1 MTPPGKNDASPSKGE
16 KRGPRRANREWKS
29 VDPSRSTSKGA
40 RSFVV
45 SPFARFARAHGLSVA
60 GDALVTISLADS
72 FFFSLDPND
81 ARYKVALYLILTVA
95 PFGLIAPWLGP
106 AIDRLKGGHRYMVIA
121 SALIRAVLALFMAM
135 NTDSLIMFPLAFGML
150 VMGKSY
156 HVAKSAMIPTLVPD
170 ESRLVQ
176 ANSRLSIISALA
188 AAMAGIPGVL
198 LLTIGGASWT
208 LYFDVVVFLAAAA
221 LAVKIPATKVA
232 TEKANETE
240 RHELRGNNI
249 VLAAS
254 AMGYMRAVVGFL
266 TMLLAFELRGGVDPG
281 PTASGVELG
290 HRVRELTGLGRLDL
304 TSGGSPTWHFG
315 VVLAFTGIG
324 GLGGAFTSPKLR
336 AMVKEEKILAGSLA
350 GVGIAGVLASL
361 SGGLVGAAVIACAV
375 GTAGAMGKQSFDAI
389 VQRDAPEANL
399 GRSFAKFE
407 SQFQLL
413 WVFGAVIPVLI
424 PIPARLGFL
433 GLGGTAG
440 FAAISYYL
448 GRDPAPSVAAP
459 RVATERL
466 RNARFRRG
474 PKTEPGA
481 DGEAGADGE
490 VDGEVGA
497 DGDGETID
505 LDASAKRAGRKPRRS
520 NVVPEPGSTAD
531 GDAEPGLF
539 DQDLFADDQIF
550 EAEPTR
556 EYVLPPH
563 APPTGPPPSRPPP
576 SRPPP
581 SRPPPSRPPP
591 SRPPPGRG
599 E

>member
-1 MTPPGKNDASPSKGE
+1 MTPPGQNDATPPKGE
-16 KRGPRRANREWKS
+16 KRADRRLKRANKEWKS
-29 VDPSRSTSKGA
+29 VDPSKSRSKGA
-40 RSFVV
+40 RAFVI

-106 AIDRLKGGHRYMVIA
+106 AIDRLKGGHRYMVIG
-121 SALIRAVLALFMAM
+121 SALVRAVLALFMAL

-156 HVAKSAMIPTLVPD
+156 HVAKSAMIPTLVTD

-176 ANSRLSIISALA
+176 ANSRLSIITALA
-188 AAMAGIPGVL
+188 AAAAGIPGVL
-198 LLTIGGASWT
+198 LLTIGGAAWT
-208 LYFDVVVFLAAAA
+208 LFFDVFIFLAAAA
-221 LAVKIPATKVA
+221 LAMKIPATKVA

-281 PTASGVELG
+281 PTASGIELG
-290 HRVRELTGLGRLDL
+290 HRVREVTGLARLDL

-315 VVLAFTGIG
+315 VVLAATGLG
-324 GLGGAFTSPKLR
+324 GLGGAVTSPKLR

-350 GVGIAGVLASL
+350 GVGVAGFLAAL
-361 SGGLVGAAVIACAV
+361 AGGLVGAAIIAFAV
-375 GTAGAMGKQSFDAI
+375 GLAGAMGKQSFDAI

-399 GRSFAKFE
+399 GRSFARFE

-413 WVFGAVIPVLI
+413 WVFGAVIPVVI
-424 PIPARLGFL
+424 PIPQRLGFL
-433 GLGGTAG
+433 GLAGTAG
-440 FAAISYYL
+440 FAAVSYYL

-459 RVATERL
+459 RAATERL
-466 RNARFRRG
+466 RRVRSRRSQN
-474 PKTEPGA
+474 
-481 DGEAGADGE
+481 
-490 VDGEVGA
+490 
-497 DGDGETID
+497 GDTDTID
-505 LDASAKRAGRKPRRS
+505 LDAPDQGAPDSRPPSAAETRSSAGPVRPTERKRRPGSKRVAGRRRGTGTRRRS
-520 NVVPEPGSTAD
+520 VGSS
-531 GDAEPGLF
+531 DAEPPTEPTPNLF
-539 DQDLFADDQIF
+539 DQDLFADDDVF

-563 APPTGPPPSRPPP
+563 APPTGPPPAD
-576 SRPPP
+576 
-581 SRPPPSRPPP
+581 
-591 SRPPPGRG
+591 RG

>member
-1 MTPPGKNDASPSKGE
+1 MTPTGKNDDAPTKG
-16 KRGPRRANREWKS
+16 KQPRRRRSKREWKS
-29 VDPSRSTSKGA
+29 VDPARSSSKGA
-40 RSFVV
+40 RAFVV

-106 AIDRLKGGHRYMVIA
+106 AIDRLKGGHRYMVIT
-121 SALIRAVLALFMAM
+121 SALVRAVLALFMAL
-135 NTDSLIMFPLAFGML
+135 NTDSLVMFPLAFGML

-156 HVAKSAMIPTLVPD
+156 HVAKSAMIPTLVSD

-176 ANSRLSIISALA
+176 ANSRLSIITALS
-188 AAMAGIPGVL
+188 AGIAGVPGVL
-198 LLTIGGASWT
+198 LLTFGGASWT
-208 LYFDVVVFLAAAA
+208 LYFDVLVFLAAAA

-232 TEKANETE
+232 SEKANESE
-240 RHELRGNNI
+240 RHELRSNNI

-281 PTASGVELG
+281 PTASGVEIG
-290 HRVRELTGLGRLDL
+290 HRVRELTGLGRIDL

-315 VVLAFTGIG
+315 VVLAFTG
-324 GLGGAFTSPKLR
+324 LGGVSGAMLSPRLR
-336 AMVKEEKILAGSLA
+336 AMVREEKILAGSLA
-350 GVGIAGVLASL
+350 AVGVAGVLAAL
-361 SGGLVGAAVIACAV
+361 AGGLVGAATMAFAV
-375 GTAGAMGKQSFDAI
+375 GIAGAMGKQSFDAI

-413 WVFGAVIPVLI
+413 WVFGAVLPVLI

-433 GLGGTAG
+433 GLAGTAG
-440 FAAISYYL
+440 FAAGSYYL

-459 RVATERL
+459 RAATERL
-466 RNARFRRG
+466 RRVRRG
-474 PKTEPGA
+474 RKRSANEPSSEERA
-481 DGEAGADGE
+481 GEAASEPVEGGR
-490 VDGEVGA
+490 VRRRLGRTPKPTS
-497 DGDGETID
+497 GDTID
-505 LDASAKRAGRKPRRS
+505 ARGASGHDTNDADR
-520 NVVPEPGSTAD
+520 T
-531 GDAEPGLF
+531 PGLF
-539 DQDLFADDQIF
+539 DQDFFDDDLDDG
-550 EAEPTR
+550 EAGHEPTR

-563 APPTGPPPSRPPP
+563 APPTGPPAVDRNSND
-576 SRPPP
+576 
-581 SRPPPSRPPP
+581 
-591 SRPPPGRG
+591 
-599 E
+599 

>member
-1 MTPPGKNDASPSKGE
+1 MI
-16 KRGPRRANREWKS
+16 
-29 VDPSRSTSKGA
+29 
-40 RSFVV
+40 

-106 AIDRLKGGHRYMVIA
+106 AIDRLKGGHRYMVIG
-121 SALIRAVLALFMAM
+121 SALTRAVLALFMAL

-150 VMGKSY
+150 VMGKAY
-156 HVAKSAMIPTLVPD
+156 HVAKSAMIPNLVSD

-176 ANSRLSIISALA
+176 ANSRLSIISALS
-188 AAMAGIPGVL
+188 AAMAGIPGVAL
-198 LLTIGGASWT
+198 LALGGASWT
-208 LYFDVVVFLAAAA
+208 LYFDVFIFLAAAA

-232 TEKANETE
+232 SEKANETE
-240 RHELRGNNI
+240 RHELRGSNI
-249 VLAAS
+249 VLASS

-281 PTASGVELG
+281 PTATGVEIG

-324 GLGGAFTSPKLR
+324 GLSGAVTSPRLR
-336 AMVKEEKILAGSLA
+336 AMVTEEKILAGSLA

-361 SGGLVGAAVIACAV
+361 AGGLVGAALMAFAV

-399 GRSFAKFE
+399 GRSFSKFE

-413 WVFGAVIPVLI
+413 WVFGAVIPVVM
-424 PIPARLGFL
+424 PIPARLGFF
-433 GLGGTAG
+433 GLGATAG

-459 RVATERL
+459 RAASARWRKARNGSAESGDGGVFDDSAEAKPKPKRRRPRRASSKVTHAT
-466 RNARFRRG
+466 
-474 PKTEPGA
+474 PDIDVTA
-481 DGEAGADGE
+481 DRPSDAGA
-490 VDGEVGA
+490 
-497 DGDGETID
+497 
-505 LDASAKRAGRKPRRS
+505 
-520 NVVPEPGSTAD
+520 
-531 GDAEPGLF
+531 GLF
-539 DQDLFADDQIF
+539 DQDLFDGDLFGDDPT
-550 EAEPTR
+550 EMEPTR
-556 EYVLPPH
+556 EYVLPPQ
-563 APPTGPPPSRPPP
+563 APPTGPPRGGRPSD
-576 SRPPP
+576 
-581 SRPPPSRPPP
+581 
-591 SRPPPGRG
+591 
-599 E
+599 

>member
-1 MTPPGKNDASPSKGE
+1 MTPPGKNDDTAAKGAE
-16 KRGPRRANREWKS
+16 RRTRRGNREWKS
-29 VDPSRSTSKGA
+29 VKPGASNSRGA
-40 RSFVV
+40 RSFVI

-106 AIDRLKGGHRYMVIA
+106 AIDRLKGGHRYMVIG
-121 SALIRAVLALFMAM
+121 SALIRAVLALFMAL

-150 VMGKSY
+150 VMGKAY
-156 HVAKSAMIPTLVPD
+156 HVAKSAMIPNLVSD

-176 ANSRLSIISALA
+176 ANSRLSIISALSA
-188 AAMAGIPGVL
+188 ALAGIPGVAL
-198 LLTIGGASWT
+198 LALGGASWT
-208 LYFDVVVFLAAAA
+208 LYFDVFIFLAAAA
-221 LAVKIPATKVA
+221 LAMKIPATKVA
-232 TEKANETE
+232 SEKANETE
-240 RHELRGNNI
+240 RHELRGSNI
-249 VLAAS
+249 VLASS

-281 PTASGVELG
+281 PTATGVEIG

-324 GLGGAFTSPKLR
+324 GLSGAVTSPRLR
-336 AMVKEEKILAGSLA
+336 AMVTEEKILAGSLA

-361 SGGLVGAAVIACAV
+361 AGGLVGAALMAFAV

-413 WVFGAVIPVLI
+413 WVFGAVVPVVM
-424 PIPARLGFL
+424 PIPARLGFF
-433 GLGGTAG
+433 GLGATAG

-459 RVATERL
+459 RAATARWRRARNGSSGPDDEADIGPAASERAPVDVIDDVEDAPAQVRPKRRRPRRRSPKVADQTPDIDVTSE
-466 RNARFRRG
+466 G
-474 PKTEPGA
+474 PSSGGA
-481 DGEAGADGE
+481 D
-490 VDGEVGA
+490 
-497 DGDGETID
+497 
-505 LDASAKRAGRKPRRS
+505 
-520 NVVPEPGSTAD
+520 
-531 GDAEPGLF
+531 LF
-539 DQDLFADDQIF
+539 DQDLFGGDLFGDDPT
-550 EAEPTR
+550 EVEPTR
-556 EYVLPPH
+556 EYVLPPQ
-563 APPTGPPPSRPPP
+563 APPTGPPRGNRPND
-576 SRPPP
+576 
-581 SRPPPSRPPP
+581 
-591 SRPPPGRG
+591 
-599 E
+599 